1 MDIIRKSLSVMLAM
15 LIVFQAGAFTV
26 FSESAEDEKQIIT
39 ISNIDTSQLTGEA
52 AKSSTEIEAE
62 GLPQDSLEIISEEW
76 TTPAEYV
83 ISGKNISIR
92 GGKYSYRLVIRSDRT
107 LTFDN
112 DLEIYYQGVNGR
124 YQLHYDIDTT
134 DNHTM
139 IVTGTFDNII
149 IASPLLEKLRAS
161 EREWIL
167 THISKDSY
175 FYQLVLK
182 TKEGFSFIN
191 TLRFLIDAWKCGYS
205 VRYSYDLKTDKQTL
219 VICGIPCSDRY
230 GPEPDDTFEDVF
242 VPEDGTPEAGTPE
255 EPPADLTDVGE
266 DDAVPGSANDGAQ
279 AADAQPETI
288 KTVEIKYRKLR
299 RRSQTVKAS
308 KIIDPAVRGSGKV
321 TYVKV
326 SGNKKIRINKKTGKV
341 TVGKGLKKGTY
352 NVTVKLKAKRK
363 SSADK
368 KISFAVKVV

>member
-1 MDIIRKSLSVMLAM
+1 MHIFRKSLSVMLAV
-15 LIVFQAGAFTV
+15 LIVLQTGAFTV
-26 FSESAEDEKQIIT
+26 FGESAEDEKQVIT

-52 AKSSTEIEAE
+52 GESSTEIEAE
-62 GLPQDSLEIISEEW
+62 GIPEDSLKIVSEEW
-76 TTPAEYV
+76 TAPAEYV
-83 ISGKNISIR
+83 ISGTNISIR
-92 GGKYSYRLVIRSDRT
+92 GGTYSYRLVIRSDRT

-112 DLEIYYQGVNGR
+112 DLEIYYQGINGR

-149 IASPLLEKLRAS
+149 ISSPLLDKLRAS
-161 EREWIL
+161 EKEWIL

-205 VRYSYDLKTDKQTL
+205 VRYSYDLKTDRQTL
-219 VICGIPCSDRY
+219 VICGIPCCDGS
-230 GPEPDDTFEDVF
+230 EPDPYDGSGEVIIPDDGLPDETPAVPADSE
-242 VPEDGTPEAGTPE
+242 PEDTAAPGGTN
-255 EPPADLTDVGE
+255 
-266 DDAVPGSANDGAQ
+266 DAPQTAVV
-279 AADAQPETI
+279 QPESI
-288 KTVEIKYRKLR
+288 RTVVISYGKLR
-299 RRSQTVKAS
+299 RKARSIKAS
-308 KIIDPAVRGSGKV
+308 KVIDPAVRGQGKV
-321 TYVKV
+321 TYIKV
-326 SGNKKIRINKKTGKV
+326 SGNKKIKVNRKTGRV
-341 TVGKGLKKGTY
+341 TVKKGLKKGTY
-352 NVTVKLKAKRK
+352 NVTVKLKTKGK